1 MNPLSLL
8 VAALPVGFRRLV
20 RGPLGRL
27 PRKAIPTAILAMT
40 GMLFG
45 VFSPQAAESVDGFT
59 AGAAS
64 WLSNDGWILVEQADG
79 QVVYR
84 GEGSGDTFSRHRT
97 LTLGTSWRIEVDVR
111 FRRYFSDNNTRAV
124 AGFALFPA
132 VDAGVQLEA
141 NLSHRTNN
149 SVQLDGQW
157 FNVDTRTW
165 PNVLLAE
172 WSPSRSPVYRMQLTR
187 SAGSSRLVLRV
198 TGGDGFSYR
207 GETAVIPADVLN
219 RQKVPGLRVN
229 SGQVEYDNF
238 RLIQPFSLPPAP
250 VVISAPTNLT
260 VFSGQ
265 PASFRVAATDSRPLT
280 YQWRRGTV
288 RLAGA
293 TNETFTIAKATPSFF
308 GGYSVE
314 ISNGETS
321 TVTTPALLTVVGGYF
336 RPSAVSRTNDP
347 NLAGFTVEVLAPT
360 GAEFLLQRSADLAN
374 WTEVARAVG
383 TGVASEFTFPAATK
397 EAGANFRLLFH

>member
-1 MNPLSLL
+1 MS
-8 VAALPVGFRRLV
+8 
-20 RGPLGRL
+20 
-27 PRKAIPTAILAMT
+27 
-40 GMLFG
+40 GMLPG
-45 VFSPQAAESVDGFT
+45 VFSSQAAESVDGFT
-59 AGAAS
+59 AGASS

-84 GEGSGDTFSRHRT
+84 GEGTGDTFTRHRT

-111 FRRYFSDNNTRAV
+111 FRRYFSDSNTRAV

-132 VDAGVQLEA
+132 LDAGVQLEA

-250 VVISAPTNLT
+250 VVVSAPTNLT

-265 PASFRVAATDSRPLT
+265 PATFRVAATDSRPLT
-280 YQWRRGTV
+280 YQWWRGTV
-288 RLAGA
+288 KVAGA
-293 TNETFTIAKATPSFF
+293 TNETYTIAKAIPALV
-308 GGYSVE
+308 GAYAVE
-314 ISNGETS
+314 VSNGESS
-321 TVTTPALLTVVGGYF
+321 TLTAPAQLAVIRGYL
-336 RPSAVSRTNDP
+336 RPTGASRTNDP
-347 NLAGFTVEVLAPT
+347 GLAGFAVEVLAPT
-360 GAEFLLQRSADLAN
+360 GMEFLLQRSADLAS
-374 WTEVARAVG
+374 WQEVVRAVG
-383 TGVASEFTFPAATK
+383 TGLAAEITVPTATN
-397 EAGANFRLLFH
+397 EAGANFRLLFP